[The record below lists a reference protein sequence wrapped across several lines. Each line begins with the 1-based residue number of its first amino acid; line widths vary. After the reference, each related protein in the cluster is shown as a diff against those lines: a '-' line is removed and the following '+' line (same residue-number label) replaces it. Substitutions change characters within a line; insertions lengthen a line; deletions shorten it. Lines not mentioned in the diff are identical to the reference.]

1 MNKEK
6 NLNRKLFH
14 GITGVSLLLFLF
26 LGKASPLYSSQNKS
40 RVSISLSFGYFLPKE
55 QVFKDLYGNHKPQW
69 NLNVRFVLKKNVSL
83 YSGLRYLSCKG
94 ETQIVGPEF
103 QEEKYELKF
112 FMYSIP
118 LALIYSTAYKNV
130 HPFFG
135 GGASF
140 NIYKEEWEEF
150 GITSEDEKLGFFLI
164 GGAEYFIG
172 KRFSFLARAQY
183 SLIPTKQG
191 GKLDENINLGG
202 IEFSI
207 GISFHL

>member
-6 NLNRKLFH
+6 KLNRKVFH
-14 GITGVSLLLFLF
+14 GITAVSLLLFLF
-26 LGKASPLYSSQNKS
+26 VGKPSPLYSRQN
-40 RVSISLSFGYFLPKE
+40 RPRASISLSLGYFLPKE
-55 QVFKDLYGNHKPQW
+55 QAFKELYGNHKPQL
-69 NLNVRFVLKKNVSL
+69 NLNIRYVLKKNVSL

-94 ETQIVGPEF
+94 ETKIVGPEF

-112 FMYSIP
+112 TMYSIP
-118 LALIYSTAYKNV
+118 LALIYSSAYKNV

-135 GGASF
+135 GGVSY

-150 GITSEDEKLGFFLI
+150 GISFEGEKLGFFLI
-164 GGAEYFIG
+164 GGVEYFIG
-172 KRFSFLARAQY
+172 KRFSFLAGAQY
-183 SLIPTKQG
+183 SLISTKQG

-202 IEFSI
+202 IELAL